1 MINLKYNESIKHM
14 SSPRVVVP
22 LVMGLVQPK
31 SVVDWGCN
39 IGVWL
44 HEFRS
49 HGVTSVHG
57 LDVWPHSEGCLISV
71 DEFTQ
76 VDFERE
82 IPVCKCDLAVN
93 LENAEHL
100 REPRAD
106 VLVDALT
113 ASAPTVL
120 FSAATPNQG
129 GDHHYNEQ
137 PHAYWHYKFLER
149 GYMLFDV
156 IRWAVQNNPK
166 VEYWYRD
173 NMFIY
178 SKIPLPIKK
187 SHHKKV

>member
-1 MINLKYNESIKHM
+1 MKEVDYGHK
-14 SSPRVVVP
+14 SSPAILVP
-22 LVMGLVQPK
+22 MIMALVKPV

-39 IGVWL
+39 VGVWL
-44 HEFRS
+44 DAFRS
-49 HGVTSVHG
+49 HGVKSVHG
-57 LDVWPHSEGCLISV
+57 LDVWPRSSHSLISA

-76 VDFERE
+76 VNFEHDIPIRE
-82 IPVCKCDLAVN
+82 CDLAIN

-100 REPRAD
+100 REPRAN

-120 FSAATPNQG
+120 FSAATPGQG

-137 PHAYWHYKFLER
+137 PHAYWHYKFMER

-156 IRWAVQNNPK
+156 LRWAVYKNPK
-166 VEYWYRD
+166 VEWWYRD

-178 SKIPLPIKK
+178 SRKPLPIERT
-187 SHHKKV
+187 V